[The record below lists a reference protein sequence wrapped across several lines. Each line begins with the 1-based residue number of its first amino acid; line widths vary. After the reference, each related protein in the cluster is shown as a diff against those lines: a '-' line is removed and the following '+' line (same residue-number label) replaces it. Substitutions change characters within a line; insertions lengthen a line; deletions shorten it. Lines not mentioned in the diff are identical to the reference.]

1 MTECEFVLSVDA
13 LSSHPDVTP
22 EPPTPAMLESIAAAN
37 SSLTEPASSAPG
49 GKGCLMRGQGSVL
62 GNLAAL
68 GRPEGSAHANDPSIA
83 DAAARLLSGAA
94 HTLTRPH
101 LKT

>member
-1 MTECEFVLSVDA
+1 MTDCELVLSADM
-13 LSSHPDVTP
+13 LSSHPDFTP

-49 GKGCLMRGQGSVL
+49 GEGRLTRGRGRVS

-68 GRPEGSAHANDPSIA
+68 GRPEGSAQANDPSIA
-83 DAAARLLSGAA
+83 DTAAKLLSGAA

-101 LKT
+101 L